1 MFLPQL
7 SVNIATTVS
16 RSPLRRS
23 ELSLPIVDPR
33 FLQITLDYLHCP
45 DSSPA
50 KDGEDMED
58 NPIISYR
65 RTKGALRRFFGT
77 GSHFYMTG
85 FKMENGTSVSF
96 PLADDFSCNARV
108 LMMHFLQ
115 ISRMELIKAWACAS
129 QALVFFHEIFL
140 YRLDDAQVGQDSFR
154 NSANKLFWEVRVG

>member
-1 MFLPQL
+1 MYYLILPLLIYVRYLPSISILNINCHMFLPQL

-16 RSPLRRS
+16 RPPLRRS

-96 PLADDFSCNARV
+96 PLADDFK
-108 LMMHFLQ
+108 L
-115 ISRMELIKAWACAS
+115 SRACTYDA
-129 QALVFFHEIFL
+129 FFGDIPNGV
-140 YRLDDAQVGQDSFR
+140 D
-154 NSANKLFWEVRVG
+154 

>member
-16 RSPLRRS
+16 RPPLRRS

-96 PLADDFSCNARV
+96 PLADDFK
-108 LMMHFLQ
+108 L
-115 ISRMELIKAWACAS
+115 SRACTYDA
-129 QALVFFHEIFL
+129 FFGDIPNGV
-140 YRLDDAQVGQDSFR
+140 D
-154 NSANKLFWEVRVG
+154 